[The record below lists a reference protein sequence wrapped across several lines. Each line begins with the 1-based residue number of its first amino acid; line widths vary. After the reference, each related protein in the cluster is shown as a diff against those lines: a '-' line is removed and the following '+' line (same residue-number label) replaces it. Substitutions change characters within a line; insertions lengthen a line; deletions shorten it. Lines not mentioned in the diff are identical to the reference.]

1 MVVCMRLVFLS
12 SHGKESET
20 TNLVEPDE
28 VFNCRALGVVPSAL
42 HSQGFTSTENGL
54 VVLMYC
60 RLRWA
65 SSTEKPPAQR
75 LFASALPT
83 PSSSSVTTPLRFQVK
98 ELPSALHSEQISAH
112 ASASG
117 FAMQFSVAIL
127 LELNDSMLRA
137 SSSSAIPVVPLKNKT
152 ARPKRVPLARRSRSP
167 LRLSFHAS

>member
-1 MVVCMRLVFLS
+1 MRLVDCRRLVFLS
-12 SHGKESET
+12 THGKESDT

-83 PSSSSVTTPLRFQVK
+83 PSISSVTTPREHPWFDMRFQVK
-98 ELPSALHSEQISAH
+98 ELPSALHSRGSSWSTTVTGSSCSKTSITSEFGFWIS
-112 ASASG
+112 
-117 FAMQFSVAIL
+117 
-127 LELNDSMLRA
+127 
-137 SSSSAIPVVPLKNKT
+137 
-152 ARPKRVPLARRSRSP
+152 KRWAGE
-167 LRLSFHAS
+167 AN